1 MYYSTGN
8 YEAFARPR
16 KPERSDRA
24 SAWFVGAGLASMS
37 SALFMIRDGQLPGE
51 RITILERLPLPG
63 GALDGIKKPAKGFVI
78 RGGREMEDHMECLW
92 DAFRTVPS
100 LEIEGASV
108 LDEFFW
114 LNKDD
119 PNFSLCRVTEQQ
131 GRDAHTNNLFGL
143 NDTAQ
148 KDIVRIFLATRE
160 EMERKRI
167 DEVFSKD
174 FLESNFWLYWRTM
187 FAFEEWH
194 SALEMKLYLHR
205 FVHHIGG
212 LPDLSA
218 LKFTKYN
225 QYESLVLP
233 MYRWLLDQGV
243 TFHFDTQVTD
253 IDFAID
259 GDEPD
264 ASKRATRIHWVQG
277 GVEGGVDLGD
287 DDLVLATIGGLT
299 ENSDEG
305 DQHTPA
311 KLDESPA
318 AGWALWQNIAAK
330 HPSFGRPEV
339 FCGDIAK
346 TKWESATVTTL
357 DERIPEYIRR
367 IAKRDPFSGRVVTGG
382 IVTARDSA
390 WLMSWTVNR
399 QPHFKQQPA
408 DQIVVWVYGLFVD
421 VPGDYTGKTLQESTG
436 EEITREWLYHL
447 GVPVEEIDGLA
458 AEAASC
464 VPVMMPYVTSF
475 FMPREA
481 GDRPAVVPAGA
492 QNFAFIGQF
501 AETTRDCIFTT
512 EYSVRTGMEAAYQLL
527 GVDRGVPEVF
537 GSTYDVR
544 WLLNATSRLRD
555 GAEVGL
561 PGPKFLRERLFAKL
575 DGTQIGELLTDYA
588 LIPERGATTKRERSD
603 DAIE

>member
-16 KPERSDRA
+16 KPEGVDRK

-37 SALFMIRDGQLPGE
+37 SALFMIRDGQLSGD

-63 GALDGIKKPAKGFVI
+63 GALDGIRKPKKGFVI

-108 LDEFFW
+108 LDEFYW
-114 LNKDD
+114 RNKDD
-119 PNFSLCRVTEQQ
+119 PNFSLCRVTEKQ
-131 GRDAHTNNLFGL
+131 GQDAHTDNRFAL
-143 NDTAQ
+143 NEKAQ
-148 KDIVRIFLATRE
+148 REVLHVFLATRE
-160 EMERKRI
+160 EMEDKRI
-167 DEVFSKD
+167 DEVFSD
-174 FLESNFWLYWRTM
+174 EFLKSNFWLYWRTM

-253 IDFAID
+253 IDFDIS
-259 GDEPD
+259 D
-264 ASKRATRIHWVQG
+264 AGKRATRIHWIRDG
-277 GVEGGVDLGD
+277 EEGGVDLGT

-305 DQHTPA
+305 DQHTAA
-311 KLDESPA
+311 KVDASPA
-318 AGWALWQNIAAK
+318 AGWALWQSIAAK
-330 HPSFGRPEV
+330 DPSFGRPEV
-339 FCGDIAK
+339 FCGDIER

-357 DERIPEYIRR
+357 DRRIPEYIER
-367 IAKRDPFSGRVVTGG
+367 IAQRDPFSGKVVTGG
-382 IVTARDSA
+382 IVTARDSS

-399 QPHFKQQPA
+399 QPHFKNQPA

-447 GVPVEEIDGLA
+447 GVPVDQIDELA
-458 AEAASC
+458 RDAATA

-475 FMPREA
+475 FMPRKA
-481 GDRPAVVPAGA
+481 GDRPQVVPEGA
-492 QNFAFIGQF
+492 ENFAFIGQF

-512 EYSVRTGMEAAYQLL
+512 EYSVRTGMEAAYRLL
-527 GVDRGVPEVF
+527 GVERGVPEVF
-537 GSTYDVR
+537 GSTYDIR
-544 WLLNATSRLRD
+544 ALLNATSRMRD
-555 GAEVGL
+555 GADVSL
-561 PGPKFLRERLFAKL
+561 PGPAILRNRLFAKL
-575 DGTQIGELLTDYA
+575 DGTQIGELLTDFG
-588 LIPERGATTKRERSD
+588 LIPEHGGTRRRERAD